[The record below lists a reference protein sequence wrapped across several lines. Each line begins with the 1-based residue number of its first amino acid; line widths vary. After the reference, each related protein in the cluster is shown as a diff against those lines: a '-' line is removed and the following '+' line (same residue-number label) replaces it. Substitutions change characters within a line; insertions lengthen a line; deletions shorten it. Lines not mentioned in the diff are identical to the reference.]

1 MPPRYECRPEA
12 PLILHTQDASIP
24 LLSMWGI
31 EGAVLNFSLNRPNN
45 ETVQYTNSNS

>member
-12 PLILHTQDASIP
+12 PLILLVRGASIP
-24 LLSMWGI
+24 RLSMWAI

-45 ETVQYTNSNS
+45 ETVQYTNSNF